1 MLEDDMSI
9 NDAVGNGV
17 SRLEVIGV
25 GIKIDEVMSSEIED
39 DNDEMVGTKTVLLV
53 GIEDEVSGT

>member
-1 MLEDDMSI
+1 MHL
-9 NDAVGNGV
+9 
-17 SRLEVIGV
+17 LEVIGV

-53 GIEDEVSGT
+53 GIEDEVSGTIK